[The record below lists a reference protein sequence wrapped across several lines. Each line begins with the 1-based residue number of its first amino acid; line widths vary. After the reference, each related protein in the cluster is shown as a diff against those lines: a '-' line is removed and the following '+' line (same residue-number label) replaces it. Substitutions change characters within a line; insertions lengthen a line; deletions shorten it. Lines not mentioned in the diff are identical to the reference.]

1 MTEYDAFG
9 REKGENTLAG
19 LGSSAPST
27 PTPST
32 KPTQAPVQ
40 AQAPVTPEAPRQAP
54 ASSFGTGGPAPSF
67 GGSRVGNRLLKATVA
82 VVVLFVVGGFV
93 SLIIGAVSTGV
104 STVNK
109 TRKAFNDITIPTI
122 STPAGITTT
131 PTGTPSAGGS
141 LLRRDQFAQALSR
154 LRAAK
159 ATGPARTLRVDAT
172 RVTGQLSG
180 PGGQLVFVNVTP
192 NSTQTITTSANAPSA
207 LRAIPLRTIDP
218 AAPQRIA
225 GALRARGGR
234 VNYLVLTAIA
244 GGPRWTVFSTQ
255 GRQYRAD
262 RHGRGL
268 VAGP

>member
-19 LGSSAPST
+19 LGSTAPAS

-32 KPTQAPVQ
+32 TPTKAPVQ
-40 AQAPVTPEAPRQAP
+40 AQAPVAPEAPKQAP

-67 GGSRVGNRLLKATVA
+67 GGSRVGNRMLKAAIA
-82 VVVLFVVGGFV
+82 VIVLFVVGGVV
-93 SLIIGAVSTGV
+93 SAIIGAVSTGV

-122 STPAGITTT
+122 STPSGITTT
-131 PTGTPSAGGS
+131 PTSTPSAGGS
-141 LLRRDQFAQALSR
+141 MLRRDQFAQTLGR
-154 LRAAK
+154 LRRAQT
-159 ATGPARTLRVDAT
+159 TGPARTLRVDAT
-172 RVTGQLSG
+172 RVSGQLSSPDG
-180 PGGQLVFVNVTP
+180 RLVFVNATP
-192 NSTQTITTSANAPSA
+192 NSTQTITTTGNAPAA
-207 LRAIPLRTIDP
+207 LHPIPLRTIDP

-225 GALRARGGR
+225 GALRARGAR
-234 VNYLVLTAIA
+234 VNYMVLTAIS